1 VLFRELINHL
11 IPNMVSPSD
20 RVVIIGAGVFGLSL
34 AYQLASEGN
43 QNVMVM
49 DRHVPPV
56 CTSSVLLCTELRRPI
71 DTARSLMVQASISH
85 G

>member
-1 VLFRELINHL
+1 
-11 IPNMVSPSD
+11 MVSPSD

-43 QNVMVM
+43 QNVMVI

-56 CTSSVLLCTELRRPI
+56 SIKNVKSYHVL
-71 DTARSLMVQASISH
+71 VK
-85 G
+85 